1 MMYFLTR
8 VLGVLW
14 IVSLSMP
21 IAWASKTADSSNNK
35 WSFMVEPY
43 VWGAGLKGTASTLP
57 PLPSVDFDA
66 SFKDIVKHFD
76 LGFMGV
82 AELRK
87 GRFGIFTD
95 IVWFKISAD
104 SSGPLPP
111 PFTRALDLESNTF
124 MGTLAGAYRLAEKE
138 QSWIDLVLGVRGW
151 YVSTD
156 LDVGPGILLGAR
168 KIADDEGW
176 VDAIGGLR
184 TRLQLSKGFYARAA
198 ALVGGGSSESVVDVT
213 GQLGY
218 AFTKMFSVS
227 AGYRYM
233 TVNYRQSGF
242 EWDMENK
249 GPILGGQFRF

>member
-1 MMYFLTR
+1 MTYFLIR
-8 VLGVLW
+8 VLSLLW
-14 IVSLSMP
+14 IILLCMP
-21 IAWASKTADSSNNK
+21 VAWASKTADSSNEE

-43 VWGAGLKGTASTLP
+43 VWGASLKGTTSTLP
-57 PLPSVDFDA
+57 PLPSVDVDA
-66 SFKDIVKHFD
+66 SFKDIIKNFD

-111 PFTRALDLESNTF
+111 QFARSVGMTSNTF
-124 MGTLAGAYRLAEKE
+124 MGTLAGAYRLVEKE

-156 LDVGPGILLGAR
+156 LDVGPGVLFGAGQ
-168 KIADDEGW
+168 IDDDEGW

-184 TRLQLSKGFYARAA
+184 TRLQLGKGFYAKAA
-198 ALVGGGSSESVVDVT
+198 ALAGGGSSESVVDVN
-213 GQLGY
+213 GQFGY
-218 AFTKMFSVS
+218 AFTKKFSVS

-233 TVNYRQSGF
+233 TVNYQKSGF
-242 EWDMENK
+242 EWDVENK
-249 GPILGGQFRF
+249 GPIIGGQFRF